1 MPGPE
6 DADDARDRPA
16 GRVGGGAP
24 SGPRGDRV
32 DQGPPSPFSMTRPA
46 AIPVDSGSAYPEA
59 FRYRLK
65 NKLLGAPLVSEQLR
79 HERLSRPIALGVL
92 APDCISSSAYG
103 TEEMLTQLVPFVG
116 LAAFTLVVPI
126 TLAILG
132 VLFFVTLSYVDVIRL
147 YTKAGGSYVV
157 ARDNFGPKV
166 AQIAAVALLIDYTV
180 TVAVQTSAGTA
191 ALTSAVPSLVPWT
204 VPITVAVVLV
214 LLYGNLRGIR
224 EAGKYFAFPTYF
236 FVLSLA
242 GVIVAGYIKAALGDL
257 HPQKIPPHS
266 VIYGHHFGVPGSGL
280 LMGLA
285 FISLLRSFANGGS
298 SLTGLEAISNGVS
311 AFRRPESLN
320 ARVTLVAMSSV
331 LAFLVFGV
339 TMLARWTHAVPYA
352 VGSPTVLSQEVQDIA
367 GHGVV
372 FYVVQIATLLILYTG
387 GNTSFNG
394 FPFLASF
401 VAGDQFLPRQLT
413 RRGHR
418 LSFSTGIIAL
428 AVVSL
433 ALIVA
438 FRANVDSLVALYAI
452 GVFTGFTMAGSGLVK
467 HHMTHR
473 GAHWR
478 RKVAVNGF
486 AAILTASVVLIFAF
500 AKFLEGAW
508 VVVLVGPLMYWGLIR
523 MHKQY
528 VREGEELE
536 VSAAETTEAP
546 VLRRHVVIVLVDNLD
561 MATARA
567 IQYARTLTP
576 DELRAVHFDIDSRA
590 TREVEREW
598 GRLGLRLPL
607 DVVEAPDRRLG
618 RAALDVVADT
628 VADGDTEC
636 TVLLP
641 RRGFV
646 WGWQRLLHD
655 RTADKIAGVVSQ
667 VPHVSATIVPYNL
680 QGAGARG
687 LFRRGVAQRMAAQAV
702 ARAASRG
709 REGAA
714 TADPAVVS
722 SVPVPQAPPPDVP
735 TPVPPLPLPPAAA
748 EPGEP
753 GVIGAAGDG
762 APAEAPDA
770 APDAR
775 VPGAER
781 TAVSERIARSERP
794 ARRERPARPERGER
808 SERSDRRTERIERR
822 EERIERREEREKK
835 ERERERADRLTDAD
849 RALARRAAD
858 TRPIGEVE
866 WRQRVRVAGRV
877 KSVRVQPRAGTSNLE
892 ATLADRTGGI
902 LLVFQ
907 GRPRIPGIEPGA
919 RLVAEGMVGAWGRR
933 LAILNPDY
941 ELVGE
946 RDDDDPLA
954 PPAPG

>member
-1 MPGPE
+1 MRRGSTLLRMSDPGQGPSAADRLSLDE
-6 DADDARDRPA
+6 DRDAGRDADRD
-16 GRVGGGAP
+16 GGHDGAP
-24 SGPRGDRV
+24 SATTAGTDPLVGQPARPASASLGRNSPGAGPLA
-32 DQGPPSPFSMTRPA
+32 PSSVTAPA
-46 AIPVDSGSAYPEA
+46 AIPVDSGAAYPES

-65 NKLLGAPLVSEQLR
+65 NKLLGPPLVSEQLK
-79 HERLSRPIALGVL
+79 HERLGRPTALGVL

-103 TEEMLTQLVPFVG
+103 TEEMLTQLVPYVG
-116 LAAFTLVVPI
+116 LAAFTLVVPV

-132 VLFFVTLSYVDVIRL
+132 VLFFVTLSYLDVIQL

-204 VPITVAVVLV
+204 VPITVAVVV
-214 LLYGNLRGIR
+214 LLLFGNLRGIR
-224 EAGKYFAFPTYF
+224 EAGKYFAIPTYF
-236 FVLSLA
+236 FVLSLG
-242 GVIVAGYIKAALGDL
+242 GVIVAGYIEAALGDL
-257 HPQKIPPHS
+257 HARRIPAHDL
-266 VIYGHHFGVPGSGL
+266 IFGHHFGTPGSGL

-311 AFRRPESLN
+311 AFRRPEARN

-339 TMLARWTHAVPYA
+339 SMLARWTHAVPYA
-352 VGSPTVLSQEVQDIA
+352 AGSPTVLSQEVVAVA
-367 GHGVV
+367 GHGPV

-394 FPFLASF
+394 FPYLASF

-418 LSFSTGIIAL
+418 LAFSTGIIVL
-428 AVVSL
+428 AVLSL
-433 ALIVA
+433 ALILA
-438 FRANVDSLVALYAI
+438 FRANVDALVALYAI

-467 HHMTHR
+467 HHLTHK
-473 GAHWR
+473 APHWR
-478 RKVAVNGF
+478 RKVVVNGF
-486 AAILTASVVLIFAF
+486 AAVLAGSVVLIFAF

-508 VVVLVGPLMYWGLIR
+508 IVVIVGPLMYWGLIR
-523 MHKQY
+523 MHRQY

-536 VSAAETTEAP
+536 VSAAEATEAP
-546 VLRRHVVIVLVDNLD
+546 LLRHHTVIVLVDNLD
-561 MATARA
+561 MATVRA
-567 IQYARTLTP
+567 IQYARTLAP
-576 DELRAVHFDIDSRA
+576 DELRAVHFDIDSAA
-590 TREVEREW
+590 TRELEQEW
-598 GRLGLRLPL
+598 SRLGGSRLPL
-607 DVVEAPDRRLG
+607 DVVEVPDRRLG
-618 RAALDVVADT
+618 RAALELAAET

-641 RRGFV
+641 RRGFE

-680 QGAGARG
+680 RASSARAESRTGFARRVAERAAPRPVGASGAVGAPAGAAVVASGAAGAVGAAASGAGAAG
-687 LFRRGVAQRMAAQAV
+687 AGPAPEQKGAPAGAAQA
-702 ARAASRG
+702 AETGAPRPEAPRAA
-709 REGAA
+709 A
-714 TADPAVVS
+714 T
-722 SVPVPQAPPPDVP
+722 
-735 TPVPPLPLPPAAA
+735 
-748 EPGEP
+748 
-753 GVIGAAGDG
+753 
-762 APAEAPDA
+762 
-770 APDAR
+770 
-775 VPGAER
+775 
-781 TAVSERIARSERP
+781 RP
-794 ARRERPARPERGER
+794 ARVAATRPVH
-808 SERSDRRTERIERR
+808 
-822 EERIERREEREKK
+822 EEEKD
-835 ERERERADRLTDAD
+835 ERARDAQLTEAD
-849 RALARRAAD
+849 RALARRA
-858 TRPIGEVE
+858 TNTVPIGQVE

-877 KSVRVQPRAGTSNLE
+877 KSVRVQPRGGTPNLE
-892 ATLADRTGGI
+892 ATLADRSGGI

-907 GRPRIPGIEPGA
+907 GRPKIPGVVPGA

-946 RDDDDPLA
+946 REEEDRAGA
-954 PPAPG
+954 PEDR